1 MARPGRSL
9 SEEGHKWAPEFS
21 RPSHFSKAN
30 PFHPWEL
37 QARVSGDMC
46 SQAGHSTAWAQLLL
60 CTHSLKQQRDLGPC
74 GGVWQA
80 RGGLGRLVSVSQCWG
95 PGFVVRVFCFL
106 LARSDARSSTSPS
119 RSRAEQQAPIY
130 PQALGRT
137 TSRFRPPVCPAV
149 ACLAQC
155 HSGCPFLTFCRST
168 SELKKWIS
176 CCWSSANF

>member
-9 SEEGHKWAPEFS
+9 SEEGHEWAPEFS

-95 PGFVVRVFCFL
+95 PGFVVRVLCFL

-130 PQALGRT
+130 LQLWGAPPAASVRPSVQQWCAL
-137 TSRFRPPVCPAV
+137 
-149 ACLAQC
+149 L
-155 HSGCPFLTFCRST
+155 
-168 SELKKWIS
+168 
-176 CCWSSANF
+176 SAIRGAPSLLFVGPRAN